1 MVLPCTGVI
10 LTEADLREVN
20 RAVYKARAK
29 WSPLG
34 TELGVR
40 QDVIACLSVRDPP
53 DSNLAAVL
61 RPWLN
66 DPDLKPC
73 WGNLVTA
80 LREIT
85 VDEKIL
91 ANEII
96 KNHLGMLHGIIK
108 AVISVHYSLQ
118 VIVRYSSPRLPKSMS
133 P

>member
-1 MVLPCTGVI
+1 MVLPCTGAV
-10 LTEADLREVN
+10 LTEADFREVY
-20 RAVYKARAK
+20 RVVFTARAK
-29 WSPLG
+29 WFPLG
-34 TELGVR
+34 TELGVQ
-40 QDVIACLSVRDPP
+40 QDSIACLSVRDPP

-96 KNHLGMLHGIIK
+96 KNHLGMLHGIFKILGSK
-108 AVISVHYSLQ
+108 FPCQ
-118 VIVRYSSPRLPKSMS
+118 T
-133 P
+133 

>member
-1 MVLPCTGVI
+1 MVLPSTGVI
-10 LTEADLREVN
+10 LTEADFREVN
-20 RAVYKARAK
+20 KAVYKARAK

-40 QDVIACLSVRDPP
+40 QDVITSLSDRDPP
-53 DSNLAAVL
+53 DKNLEAVL
-61 RPWLN
+61 RPWLK

-85 VDEKIL
+85 VDEKAL

-96 KNHLGMLHGIIK
+96 KLGMLYKHYNV
-108 AVISVHYSLQ
+108 VI
-118 VIVRYSSPRLPKSMS
+118 
-133 P
+133 